1 MKQYRI
7 DAFTDQ
13 LFKGNP
19 AAVVVLDEQFPDE
32 QLMINITKENQ
43 LSETAFVV
51 PDQDHYRIRWFTP
64 GGEINLCGHA
74 TLASA
79 AVVMDFF
86 PRTHKVVF
94 ESLSGPLTVTKKD
107 DIYTLD
113 LPAYSL
119 KNIPVTDEMA
129 EAIGAMPIEAY
140 LGEDL
145 VLVLDDETT
154 VRNLQ
159 PDLEKVKQLP
169 GLLTHVTARGEHY
182 DCVTRS
188 FAPKLNVAE
197 DPVCGRG
204 HCHVIPYWHERLGDD
219 DIIAN
224 QASERGGVLYCSMKN
239 DRVFLG
245 GKAKLFSVDD
255 LKIKL

>member
-1 MKQYRI
+1 MKQYRA
-7 DAFTDQ
+7 DAFANQ

-19 AAVVVLDEQFPDE
+19 AAVIVQNQFPDE
-32 QLMINITKENQ
+32 ELMINITKENQ

-51 PDQDHYRIRWFTP
+51 PFKDHYHIRWFTP

-79 AVVMDFF
+79 YIIMNFYDQADQ
-86 PRTHKVVF
+86 VVF
-94 ESLSGPLTVTKKD
+94 ESLSGKLKVLRKD

-113 LPAYSL
+113 LPAYEL
-119 KNIPVTDEMA
+119 KSIPITNEMVQ
-129 EAIGAMPIEAY
+129 AIGAMPIEAY

-145 VLVLDDETT
+145 VLVFDDEITI
-154 VRNLQ
+154 RKAQ

-169 GLLTHVTARGEHY
+169 GLLTHITARGDHY

-204 HCHVIPYWHERLGDD
+204 HCHVIPYWNARLGENDM
-219 DIIAN
+219 IAY
-224 QASERGGVLYCSMKN
+224 QASERGGVLYCSTKN
-239 DRVFLG
+239 DRVYLG
-245 GKAKLFSVDD
+245 GRVKLFSIDD
-255 LKIKL
+255 LQVD